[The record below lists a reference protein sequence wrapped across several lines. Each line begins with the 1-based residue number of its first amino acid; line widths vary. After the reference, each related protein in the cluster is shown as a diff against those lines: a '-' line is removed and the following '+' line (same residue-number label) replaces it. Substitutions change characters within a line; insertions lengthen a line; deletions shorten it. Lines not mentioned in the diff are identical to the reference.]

1 MDLTV
6 EKAELELLRRYLR
19 AHGPAT
25 VRDFALW
32 TYMTAPDSREI
43 WARLEPEM
51 APVDVDGRIG
61 WLLREDLPALRRSK
75 LDEPVIPL
83 LPSFD
88 AFLLGVKDKSHL
100 IDLAHYKRGYPPP
113 GWLSPVVLVDGPV
126 VGVWSPG
133 REGVPVSLRFTPL

>member
-75 LDEPVIPL
+75 LDEPLLPL
-83 LPSFD
+83 PPSFD
-88 AFLLGVKDKSHL
+88 SFLLGAKEKSHL
-100 IDLAHYKRGYPPP
+100 IDLAPYKRGYRPP
-113 GWLSPVVLVDGPV
+113 GGVSPVVR
-126 VGVWSPG
+126 VGGRAVGGGCPP
-133 REGVPVSLRFTPL
+133 REG

>member
-75 LDEPVIPL
+75 LDEPVIRL
-83 LPSFD
+83 LPPFQ
-88 AFLLGVKDKSHL
+88 AFLLGAEDHNPL
-100 IDLAHYKRGYPPP
+100 IDLAPYKRVYRPP
-113 GWLSPVVLVDGPV
+113 GGVSPVV
-126 VGVWSPG
+126 G
-133 REGVPVSLRFTPL
+133 RHGLGRGGGFHERD